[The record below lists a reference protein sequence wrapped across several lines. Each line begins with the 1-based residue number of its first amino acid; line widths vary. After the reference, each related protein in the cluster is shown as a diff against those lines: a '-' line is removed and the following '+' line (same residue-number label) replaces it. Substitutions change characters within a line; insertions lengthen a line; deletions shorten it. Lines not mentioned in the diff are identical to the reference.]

1 LFNIYIQEL
10 ITEAL
15 ENSEDGVKVGGTL
28 VNAVRFADGQ
38 AMVANSNA
46 GLQRIMDNL
55 NKTSQEYGMKININK
70 TKMMRISR
78 TEERLLT
85 VTINGNKLEQVKQ
98 FCYLG
103 SMITEDCRCHMEIK
117 RIAIGKEAFNKRGE
131 LLRGKLQIELKK
143 RMIKVLI
150 WSVVLHGS
158 ETWTLTK
165 EDIKWLEAFE
175 MWVWRRILKISWTEH
190 KTNEEVLNMV
200 KEERKLMETIRKG
213 KRTGLDTYYAE
224 AHS

>member
-1 LFNIYIQEL
+1 
-10 ITEAL
+10 
-15 ENSEDGVKVGGTL
+15 
-28 VNAVRFADGQ
+28 
-38 AMVANSNA
+38 M
-46 GLQRIMDNL
+46 
-55 NKTSQEYGMKININK
+55 
-70 TKMMRISR
+70 
-78 TEERLLT
+78 
-85 VTINGNKLEQVKQ
+85 
-98 FCYLG
+98 
-103 SMITEDCRCHMEIK
+103 
-117 RIAIGKEAFNKRGE
+117 
-131 LLRGKLQIELKK
+131 
-143 RMIKVLI
+143 
-150 WSVVLHGS
+150 HGS